1 MENIFHVYILTNR
14 SATLY
19 IGITSD
25 LNRRIWEHKN
35 KMIDGFTKRYNIN
48 KLIYLEDYDTPLE
61 AIAREKE
68 LKGWT
73 RQKKMKMIK
82 EVNPNFSEIG
92 IN

>member
-1 MENIFHVYILTNR
+1 
-14 SATLY
+14 
-19 IGITSD
+19 
-25 LNRRIWEHKN
+25 
-35 KMIDGFTKRYNIN
+35 MIDGFTKRYNIN

>member
-1 MENIFHVYILTNR
+1 
-14 SATLY
+14 
-19 IGITSD
+19 
-25 LNRRIWEHKN
+25 
-35 KMIDGFTKRYNIN
+35 MIDGFTKRYNIN

-92 IN
+92 IS